1 MGVASFS
8 HLAGVHYQ
16 NHDAWEDYIRLLNE
30 GQLPIA
36 RALSMTPL
44 QQLTRELV
52 LQTKLGRIDAGYFR
66 AKFGVDITKQY
77 ADAYQ
82 RLCTDG
88 FANVEGDAI
97 TLTRRGLLC
106 VDALLPQFFEPQYR
120 DVRYT

>member
-1 MGVASFS
+1 
-8 HLAGVHYQ
+8 YQ
-16 NHDAWEDYIRLLNE
+16 NHDAWSDYIRILNE

-36 RALSMTPL
+36 RALSMTPV

-52 LQTKLGRIDAGYFR
+52 LQTKLGRIDASYFR
-66 AKFGVDITKQY
+66 NKFGVDITKQY